1 MDKLFSLRLGIVHL
15 FEVGLYKTLIHKKQ
29 NKKNKQYMVVRMPQ
43 SNKGDQHRS

>member
-29 NKKNKQYMVVRMPQ
+29 NKKNQYMVVRMPQ
-43 SNKGDQHRS
+43 SNKGYQHRS